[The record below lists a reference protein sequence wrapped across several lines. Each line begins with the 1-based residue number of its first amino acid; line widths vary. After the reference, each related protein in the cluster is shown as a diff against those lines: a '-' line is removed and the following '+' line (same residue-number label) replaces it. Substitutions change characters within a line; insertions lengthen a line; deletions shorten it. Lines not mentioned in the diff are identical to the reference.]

1 MSISML
7 LLLTSTFA
15 DYVATFDFDVGPIVK
30 IKVPPVITLI
40 GDANMTLEATRE
52 SNYVDAGATAHDVTG
67 GDISYAVHVSGAV
80 VDLARIGVYE
90 IHYDVTDAVGSRA
103 TTVTRTVTV
112 ADTLP
117 PVITFSGDANMM
129 LEQTGEG
136 NYIDPGATAHDAFDG
151 DISYAVHVSG
161 AVVNLARIGVYEIHY
176 DATDASGNR
185 AATVTRTV
193 TVADTLPPVITL
205 VGDANMT
212 LEATR
217 NGQYMD
223 LGATCTSNV
232 DGNLNHVV
240 VVSGQ
245 IVNMRVPGTYT
256 IQYNCTDASGQS
268 AEPATRS
275 VEVQDTLPPVITLS
289 LEDIVIHVGDN
300 TQTGLGGENNVNE
313 SQYQSTSENLVGE
326 AFRLTNSIYREHDLS
341 YTQPDGRAVKSR
353 QDWTIK
359 SAANS
364 VEVLLPTAT
373 AWDRVD
379 DSVEVAMRI
388 QLIDLDGD
396 GQTSVQSQVD
406 WTRRSTYLFKYDVQD
421 DSGNHAEQVVFALIL
436 NDLEEPS
443 ISLAGGQSQ
452 VIQAGSDWELGQ
464 STAHDNIDGDLT
476 DQIRYAVHNT
486 TTQTELGSDLSYAD
500 AAALVDTMT
509 LGDFLVTVVVSD
521 AAGIYGANS
530 VNNTAQ
536 KQQALRVQDTL
547 APVIT
552 LIGDANMTLEATG
565 EGNYVDPGAPAHAA
579 FDGDISNDVHVS
591 GAVVNLAR
599 IGVYEIHYDA
609 TDTSGN
615 SAATVTRTVTVVN
628 TNDPPIGCECP
639 PDVAQSLCEKLDVGD
654 FGTSNTKDLSEVIRL
669 HIEAAAPDSCLQH
682 EIDQCVDDFLAA
694 IGL

>member
-1 MSISML
+1 MKMSARLMSISML
-7 LLLTSTFA
+7 LMLASTLVHADEVLPVITVNGDANMTLEASRNGQYMDLGATCTSNVGGNLNHAVVVSGQIVDMRVPGTYTIQYSCTDDSGQSA
-15 DYVATFDFDVGPIVK
+15 QPATRNIEVQDT
-30 IKVPPVITLI
+30 VPPVITLI
-40 GDANMTLEATRE
+40 GDANMTLEKTE
-52 SNYVDAGATAHDVTG
+52 GGNYV
-67 GDISYAVHVSGAV
+67 
-80 VDLARIGVYE
+80 
-90 IHYDVTDAVGSRA
+90 
-103 TTVTRTVTV
+103 
-112 ADTLP
+112 
-117 PVITFSGDANMM
+117 
-129 LEQTGEG
+129 
-136 NYIDPGATAHDAFDG
+136 DPGATADDAFDG
-151 DISYAVHVSG
+151 DISDDIHVSG
-161 AVVNLARIGVYEIHY
+161 AVVNLARIGVYGIHY
-176 DATDASGNR
+176 DVTDASGNS

-193 TVADTLPPVITL
+193 TVADTVLVITL
-205 VGDANMT
+205 IGDANMT

-232 DGNLNHVV
+232 GGNLNHAV

-245 IVNMRVPGTYT
+245 IVDMRVPGTYT
-256 IQYNCTDASGQS
+256 IQYNCTDDSGQS
-268 AEPATRS
+268 AQPATRS

-289 LEDIVIHVGDN
+289 LEDLVIHVGDN

-313 SQYQSTSENLVGE
+313 SQYQSTSENLAGE

-359 SAANS
+359 TAANS

-396 GQTSVQSQVD
+396 GQTSVQPQVD

-452 VIQAGSDWELGQ
+452 VIQAGSDWEMGQ

-476 DQIRYAVHNT
+476 DQVRYAVHNT
-486 TTQTELGSDLSYAD
+486 TTQAELGSDLSYAD
-500 AAALVDTMT
+500 AAALVNTMT

-565 EGNYVDPGAPAHAA
+565 EGNYIDPGATAHDA
-579 FDGDISNDVHVS
+579 FDGDISNDVQVS
-591 GAVVNLAR
+591 GAVVNLAKV
-599 IGVYEIHYDA
+599 GVYGIHYDA
-609 TDTSGN
+609 TDASGN

-639 PDVAQSLCEKLDVGD
+639 PDVAQSLCEELDIGN
-654 FGTSNTKDLSEVIRL
+654 FGTTNTQDLSEVIRL
-669 HIEAAAPDSCLQH
+669 HIEAAAPDSCLQD
-682 EIDQCVDDFLAA
+682 EIDQCIDDFLAA